1 MSTQQRKSPATN
13 PQAKTTRAT
22 NAPTRTPPA
31 TSVSARLAV
40 ARSIVSGLRDL
51 RETCPGE
58 VGERILSAT
67 VRATSDGSD
76 SYAEMAGPIWPLIV
90 AWGRD
95 GISAIERADDPGSFE
110 EEYQARTGRLVR
122 RVDAVPVRM
131 ARDVLKRINGERV
144 RDLPVDLSSLN
155 EFQRR
160 VLAKTMEIP
169 YGEVRPYA
177 WVAEQIG
184 HPRAQ
189 RAVGTALAHNP
200 IPFVIPCH
208 RVVRSDGRIG
218 QYGAGGPSAKRAVL
232 ASEGLDPDELE
243 RLASRGVRFMGSD
256 TTHIFCFPT
265 CHNARRI
272 SPEHRTS
279 FRSWQGATEDGY
291 RPCRTCRPGTGVS
304 AAA

>member
-1 MSTQQRKSPATN
+1 M
-13 PQAKTTRAT
+13 
-22 NAPTRTPPA
+22 
-31 TSVSARLAV
+31 VE
-40 ARSIVSGLRDL
+40 GLRSL
-51 RETCPGE
+51 RETCPE
-58 VGERILSAT
+58 SVGDRVLAAT
-67 VRATSDGSD
+67 GHAD

-90 AWGRD
+90 AWGRG
-95 GISAIERADDPGSFE
+95 GITAIERADDPGAVE
-110 EEYQARTGRLVR
+110 DEYQARTGRPVH
-122 RVDAVPVRM
+122 RVDAVPARM
-131 ARDVLKRINGERV
+131 ARDVLRRIRGERV
-144 RDLPVDLSSLN
+144 SDLSVDLSSLN

-218 QYGAGGPSAKRAVL
+218 QYGAGGPIAKRAVL

-243 RLASRGVRFMGSD
+243 RLASRGVRFVGSD

-265 CHNARRI
+265 CRNARRI
-272 SPEHRTS
+272 RPEHQAS
-279 FRSWQGATEDGY
+279 FRSWQSATGDGY
-291 RPCRTCRPGTGVS
+291 RPCRVCRPSVGVF

>member
-1 MSTQQRKSPATN
+1 MSTQTDTVGAVGPGSTSLAT
-13 PQAKTTRAT
+13 
-22 NAPTRTPPA
+22 
-31 TSVSARLAV
+31 
-40 ARSIVSGLRDL
+40 ARSVVEGLRDL
-51 RETCPGE
+51 RDTCPE
-58 VGERILSAT
+58 SVSDR
-67 VRATSDGSD
+67 VRAATGAAD

-95 GISAIERADDPGSFE
+95 GISSIDRTDDLGAFE
-110 EEYQARTGRLVR
+110 AEYLARTGRSVR
-122 RVDAVPVRM
+122 RVDAVP
-131 ARDVLKRINGERV
+131 ARLARVVLKVIGGERV
-144 RDLPVDLSSLN
+144 RDLRIDLAGLN

-200 IPFVIPCH
+200 MPFVIPCH
-208 RVVRSDGRIG
+208 RVVRSDGHIG
-218 QYGAGGPSAKRAVL
+218 HYGAGGPAAKRAVL
-232 ASEGLDPDELE
+232 ASEGVDPDELE
-243 RLASRGVRFMGSD
+243 RLASRGVRFVGSD

-265 CHNARRI
+265 CRNARRI
-272 SPEHRTS
+272 KVEHRTS
-279 FRSWQGATEDGY
+279 FRTWQGATQDGY
-291 RPCRTCRPGTGVS
+291 RPCQVCRPSSGVS

>member
-1 MSTQQRKSPATN
+1 MNTQSETHRAAASLAPARN
-13 PQAKTTRAT
+13 
-22 NAPTRTPPA
+22 
-31 TSVSARLAV
+31 VV
-40 ARSIVSGLRDL
+40 EGLRQL
-51 RETCPGE
+51 REACPE
-58 VGERILSAT
+58 TVNDRVLAAT
-67 VRATSDGSD
+67 GAAD
-76 SYAEMAGPIWPLIV
+76 SYAEIAGPIWPLIV
-90 AWGRD
+90 AWGPS

-110 EEYQARTGRLVR
+110 EEYQVRTGRPVR
-122 RVDAVPVRM
+122 RVDAVP
-131 ARDVLKRINGERV
+131 ARLARAVLKRISGERV
-144 RDLPVDLSSLN
+144 RDLSIDLSGLN

-189 RAVGTALAHNP
+189 RAVGTALAMNP

-243 RLASRGVRFMGSD
+243 NLASRGVRFIGSD

-272 SPEHRTS
+272 RPEHRTS
-279 FRSWQGATEDGY
+279 FRSWQGATGDGY
-291 RPCRTCRPGTGVS
+291 RPCRSCRPSVGEPV
-304 AAA
+304 AA

>member
-1 MSTQQRKSPATN
+1 MTRQQVT
-13 PQAKTTRAT
+13 PQATDPSTLLAD
-22 NAPTRTPPA
+22 
-31 TSVSARLAV
+31 ARHILH
-40 ARSIVSGLRDL
+40 GLRDL
-51 RETCPGE
+51 RETCPE
-58 VGERILSAT
+58 DVGERILSAT
-67 VRATSDGSD
+67 VQATADGSD

-95 GISAIERADDPGSFE
+95 GITSIERADDPGSFE

-122 RVDAVPVRM
+122 RVEAVPARM
-131 ARDVLKRINGERV
+131 ARAVLRRIKGERV

-218 QYGAGGPSAKRAVL
+218 RYGAGGPSAKRAVL

-272 SPEHRTS
+272 RPEHRTW

>member
-1 MSTQQRKSPATN
+1 MNSQSETH
-13 PQAKTTRAT
+13 RA
-22 NAPTRTPPA
+22 A
-31 TSVSARLAV
+31 VARLAP
-40 ARSIVSGLRDL
+40 ARTVIEGLRQL
-51 RETCPGE
+51 RETCPE
-58 VGERILSAT
+58 AVGDRVLAAT
-67 VRATSDGSD
+67 GAAD
-76 SYAEMAGPIWPLIV
+76 SYAQMPGPIWPIIV
-90 AWGRD
+90 AWGRA
-95 GISAIERADDPGSFE
+95 GISAIERADDPGAFE
-110 EEYQARTGRLVR
+110 AEYQARTGRPVR
-122 RVDAVPVRM
+122 RVDAVP
-131 ARDVLKRINGERV
+131 ARLARAVLKRIGGERV
-144 RDLPVDLSSLN
+144 RHLSIDLSGLN
-155 EFQRR
+155 EFQQR
-160 VLAKTMEIP
+160 VLTKTMEIP

-189 RAVGTALAHNP
+189 RAVGTALAMNP

-243 RLASRGVRFMGSD
+243 QLASRGVRFIGSD

-272 SPEHRTS
+272 SSRHRTS

-291 RPCRTCRPGTGVS
+291 RPCRACRPGAGVPV
-304 AAA
+304 AA